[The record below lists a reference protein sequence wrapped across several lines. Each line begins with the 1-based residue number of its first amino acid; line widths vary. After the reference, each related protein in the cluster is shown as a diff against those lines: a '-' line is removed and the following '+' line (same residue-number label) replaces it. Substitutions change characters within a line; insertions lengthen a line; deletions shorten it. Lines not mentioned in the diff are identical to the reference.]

1 MKHTS
6 ASFLDCNCELPFH
19 EPPADICGMLK
30 WAELDVC
37 MMTAAR
43 TAVFLL
49 ACSFTVCVTGLVT
62 NPPVENGGTVTVAAP
77 ENAPYVTIL
86 CAVTDANNMTI
97 GTNWIHVDPKA
108 NPMRQLVSN
117 IPLFERG
124 PFPFR
129 NLTIEIFSQSLDE
142 TTLECSNLAIPG
154 LQEVFFLLRII
165 SKLRYGVLKSTCSL
179 FVVVFL

>member
-1 MKHTS
+1 MGSSSSST
-6 ASFLDCNCELPFH
+6 P
-19 EPPADICGMLK
+19 IYCGMLK
-30 WAELDVC
+30 WAELYVC
-37 MMTAAR
+37 MM

-86 CAVTDANNMTI
+86 CAVTDANNVTI

-108 NPMRQLVSN
+108 NPMRQLVSDN
-117 IPLFERG
+117 PLFDRG